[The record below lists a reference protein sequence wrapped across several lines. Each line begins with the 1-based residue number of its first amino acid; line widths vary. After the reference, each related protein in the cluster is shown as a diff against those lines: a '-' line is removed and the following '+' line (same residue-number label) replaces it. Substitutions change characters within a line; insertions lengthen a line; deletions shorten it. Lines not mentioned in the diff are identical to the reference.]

1 MKKNLIKELKK
12 SIPPFTKVEIN
23 DKGYVVKYCVR
34 NGVVSIGDLKQFG
47 EELKSKYTI
56 IKNIVVY
63 GLNGVNTT
71 MELYL

>member
-1 MKKNLIKELKK
+1 MKKNLIKELKN
-12 SIPPFTKVEIN
+12 SIPPLTKVDIN
-23 DKGYVVKYCVR
+23 DKGYVVKYFVH
-34 NGVVSIGDLKQFG
+34 NGVISIGDLKQFG

>member
-1 MKKNLIKELKK
+1 MKKNLIKELKN
-12 SIPPFTKVEIN
+12 SVPPLTKVEIS
-23 DKGYVVKYCVR
+23 DKGYVIKYFVR
-34 NGVVSIGDLKQFG
+34 NGVISIGDLKRFG
-47 EELKSKYTI
+47 EELKSKYAI